1 MRERLPPPSRD
12 VAQVN
17 VDMSPRNVLP
27 LTKLL
32 HTMAREEAYSKG
44 LGPQAPPALVTI
56 EATIKVSRGKGW
68 GVHASKGCR
77 KQEDATPTPAYNSAH
92 VRN

>member
-56 EATIKVSRGKGW
+56 EATIKVMVG
-68 GVHASKGCR
+68 GVSPIIEYSQG
-77 KQEDATPTPAYNSAH
+77 DMP
-92 VRN
+92 VII